1 MTPRF
6 DEKKAT
12 QIAGMLLKLRQQG
25 GRMSYMKLIK
35 LMYLIDRAALL
46 RWGWSMTGDSYVS
59 MENGQVLSTTYD
71 LIKHQY
77 LGRPYWRTFISERFG
92 DSEVKLVKEPEADEL
107 SRADRELI
115 EEIFREFGYW
125 DRWALAAYTHDLPE
139 YKDTSGPSIPVGY
152 DEVLRA
158 ERVPDERIEDIL
170 DGLSGLAQLERLA
183 S

>member
-12 QIAGMLLKLRQQG
+12 QIAGLLLKLRQQG

-46 RWGWSMTGDSYVS
+46 RWGWSMTGDNYVS
-59 MENGQVLSTTYD
+59 MEHGQVLSETYN
-71 LIKHQY
+71 LIKHHY

-92 DSEVKLVKEPEADEL
+92 DSEVRLVKESETDEL
-107 SRADRELI
+107 SRADKDLI
-115 EEIFREFGYW
+115 EEVFREFGRW
-125 DRWALAAYTHDLPE
+125 DRWKLAKYTHDLPE
-139 YKDTSGPSIPVGY
+139 YQETLSSIPVGY
-152 DEVLRA
+152 DDVLRV
-158 ERVPDERIEDIL
+158 EGVPEERIVDIL
-170 DGLSGLAQLERLA
+170 DELSGLAQLERLA